1 MAILKD
7 TIKHYRKDLMLA
19 HRNNPKLNE
28 SGTRLLINDFLKNV
42 LGYTPN
48 EEIKTEYEIAGG
60 YADYVVQIGKKKRLV
75 VEVKSLGIKLNENHL
90 RQSLGY
96 SASEG
101 IDWILLLN
109 GRQFQ
114 LYKVMFAKPVF
125 TKLVF
130 DIDLLDDKDFKNCP
144 TLFELITK
152 KSLYKNLLED
162 YWKKVDSLSPVS
174 LSKYLF
180 DESVIKLLK
189 KNLKTKTG
197 VNFSS
202 EDIAESI
209 HQIVISKLD
218 VTKPKMKTSAIRN
231 DNNATKSILASENS
245 ETSEKQA
252 DTNLL
257 KEVPEQL

>member
-1 MAILKD
+1 MANLKD
-7 TIKHYRKDLMLA
+7 TIKNYRKDLMLA

-60 YADYVVQIGKKKRLV
+60 YADYVVQTGKKKRMV

-130 DIDLLDDKDFKNCP
+130 DIDLLNDKDFKDCP
-144 TLFELITK
+144 SLFELITK

-162 YWKKVDSLSPVS
+162 YWKKVDSLSPVTF
-174 LSKYLF
+174 SKYLF

-197 VNFSS
+197 VNFSI
-202 EDIAESI
+202 EDISESI

-218 VTKPKMKTSAIRN
+218 VTKPKMKTSTTKN
-231 DNNATKSILASENS
+231 GTNATKNILVSENVD
-245 ETSEKQA
+245 TPEKQEVV
-252 DTNLL
+252 DLVKI
-257 KEVPEQL
+257 KEEPN

>member
-1 MAILKD
+1 MKDYKEAIKD
-7 TIKHYRKDLMLA
+7 YKKDLVLA
-19 HRNNPKLNE
+19 YKNNPKLNE
-28 SGTRLLINDFLKNV
+28 SGTRLLINDFLRNV
-42 LGYTPN
+42 LGYTQN
-48 EEIKTEYEIAGG
+48 EEIKTEYEISGG
-60 YADYVVQIGKKKRLV
+60 YADYVIQTGKKKRMV

-96 SASEG
+96 SAGEG

-109 GRQFQ
+109 GKQFQ
-114 LYKVMFAKPVF
+114 LYKVMFAKPVY

-130 DIDLLDDKDFKNCP
+130 DIDLLNDKDYKDCFA
-144 TLFELITK
+144 LFELITK
-152 KSLYKNLLED
+152 KSIAKNLLDD

-202 EDIAESI
+202 EDISESI
-209 HQIVISKLD
+209 HQIITTALD
-218 VTKPKMKTSAIRN
+218 VSKPKIR
-231 DNNATKSILASENS
+231 TEIKKKVKVEESSLSVQSVETLSTESKSE
-245 ETSEKQA
+245 
-252 DTNLL
+252 
-257 KEVPEQL
+257 

>member
-1 MAILKD
+1 MKNHKDAIKD
-7 TIKHYRKDLMLA
+7 YKKDLVLA
-19 HRNNPKLNE
+19 YKNNPKLNE
-28 SGTRLLINDFLKNV
+28 SGTRLLINDFLRNV
-42 LGYTPN
+42 LGYSQN
-48 EEIKTEYEIAGG
+48 EEIKTEYEISGG
-60 YADYVVQIGKKKRLV
+60 YADYVIQTGKKKRMV

-109 GRQFQ
+109 GKQFQ
-114 LYKVMFAKPVF
+114 LYKVMFAKPVY

-130 DIDLLDDKDFKNCP
+130 DLDLLNEKDYKDCF

-152 KSLYKNLLED
+152 KAISKNLLD
-162 YWKKVDSLSPVS
+162 IYWKKVDSLSPVS

-189 KNLKTKTG
+189 KNLKSKTG

-202 EDIAESI
+202 EDILESVY
-209 HQIVISKLD
+209 QIITTTLD
-218 VTKPKMKTSAIRN
+218 VSKPKAKTELKKKAKLVEIVQSAQPPV
-231 DNNATKSILASENS
+231 ILTE
-245 ETSEKQA
+245 ETM
-252 DTNLL
+252 
-257 KEVPEQL
+257 PE